1 MEEED
6 QILLDELRLGDKSA
20 YETVFK
26 RYYRALALKAF
37 LILDDEMEAEDLV
50 QNLFVEM
57 WQKGHYQAVK
67 TSLKS
72 YLFKAVHNQCL
83 MVLRKRKSTQRQLE
97 VYTRSLEQ
105 PAEEHDEVANGL
117 HEQQIQMVL
126 NELPVQRQRA
136 FKLVHLDHKK
146 YQEAADE
153 MGVSINSVKTH
164 LKLAVKILQQ
174 KLINLK
180 LHSPN
185 RD

>member
-1 MEEED
+1 
-6 QILLDELRLGDKSA
+6 
-20 YETVFK
+20 
-26 RYYRALALKAF
+26 
-37 LILDDEMEAEDLV
+37 
-50 QNLFVEM
+50 
-57 WQKGHYQAVK
+57 
-67 TSLKS
+67 
-72 YLFKAVHNQCL
+72 
-83 MVLRKRKSTQRQLE
+83 
-97 VYTRSLEQ
+97 VYTRSLEHEATAQ
-105 PAEEHDEVANGL
+105 EEVANGL
-117 HEQQIQMVL
+117 QEQQIQMIF
-126 NELPVQRQRA
+126 NELPTQRQRA